1 MLNSTSCKRIRY
13 HMHTVVATL
22 QEIIIPV
29 FGGHKSD
36 RPYQERGYE
45 KSTSIDYVL
54 ISLKGSGGI

>member
-1 MLNSTSCKRIRY
+1 
-13 HMHTVVATL
+13 MHTVVATL

-36 RPYQERGYE
+36 RPYQEE
-45 KSTSIDYVL
+45 KKNTHIDYVL

>member
-22 QEIIIPV
+22 QEVIIPV

-36 RPYQERGYE
+36 PPYQEEGYE
-45 KSTSIDYVL
+45 KSTRIIWKQYCL
-54 ISLKGSGGI
+54 INW